1 MEAFGSTNHSKAE
14 TLTKKVFK
22 GGAWILGFKI
32 IHQLF
37 SFIRLVILARLLAPV
52 DFGLV
57 GIALLVV
64 AIFET
69 FSQTGFGPALIQTQK
84 KIDEYI
90 DISWS
95 INILRGIILFI
106 ILYASAPLTANLF
119 KSPEAV
125 RIVQIIGLSILLKA
139 FVNIGV
145 IYFLKDLE
153 FNKQFLYDL
162 SATLADFLV
171 AVSAA
176 VLLKSVWALVFGCLA
191 GNITRLVVS
200 YMIHPYRPR
209 FTLDFKKARDLFH
222 FGKWVWG
229 STILVF
235 LITQGDDLFV
245 GVVLGTAALGLYQ
258 VAYRISNLA
267 ATEIANVIALVTF
280 PAYSKL
286 HSNISKLKTAFL
298 TTAHL
303 TIFTSAPVA
312 ILIYSLSYEFT
323 AIFLGEKWLPMIPA
337 MQVLA
342 IVGLLRSIA
351 ATTSPVFWAAN
362 HPDLD
367 TKVKITQLVLLVILI
382 YPLSTTWYLK
392 GLSSAVLISISAST
406 LQAILAVTRVVGC
419 RRMDMFKLIAIPI
432 IDATLMAISIVF
444 VKTVMPPGT
453 GVVGFFFLVFFG
465 LINYFVFA
473 YVLDKLTG
481 ARSFRMLK
489 DILIKAFHT
498 HS

>member
-1 MEAFGSTNHSKAE
+1 M
-14 TLTKKVFK
+14 TKKAFK
-22 GGAWILGFKI
+22 GGAWILAFKI
-32 IHQLF
+32 IRLLF
-37 SFIRLVILARLLAPV
+37 SFIRLIILARLLAPV

-69 FSQTGFGPALIQTQK
+69 FSQTGFGAALIQTQK
-84 KIDEYI
+84 KIDDYL

-106 ILYASAPLTANLF
+106 ILYASAPLIAYLF

-125 RIVQIIGLSILLKA
+125 LIIQIIGLSILFKA

-209 FTLDFKKARDLFH
+209 FTLDFTKARDLFR

-229 STILVF
+229 SAILVF

-280 PAYSKL
+280 PAYAKL
-286 HSNISKLKTAFL
+286 HSNISKLKGAFL

-303 TIFTSAPVA
+303 TIFISAPVA
-312 ILIYSLSYEFT
+312 LLIYSLSSEFT
-323 AIFLGEKWLPMIPA
+323 TIFLGEKWLPMIPA
-337 MQVLA
+337 MKVLA

-351 ATTSPVFWAAN
+351 ATTSPVFLATN

-382 YPLSTTWYLK
+382 YPLSTTWFLK
-392 GLSSAVLISISAST
+392 GLSAAVLISISAST
-406 LQAILAVTRVVGC
+406 LQAILAVTRMVEC
-419 RRMDMFKLIAIPI
+419 RRIDMFKLIAIPI
-432 IDATLMAISIVF
+432 IDATLMVISIVF
-444 VKTVMPPGT
+444 VKTVMPQGT
-453 GVVGFFFLVFFG
+453 GAVGFFFLVFFG

-481 ARSFRMLK
+481 AGSFRMLK
-489 DILIKAFHT
+489 DILLKVFST
-498 HS
+498 RS